1 MGSILRKARAIAMI
15 LLLVIIVS
23 GCGATGANKDEKVI
37 QWSGGWPRPPLFQG
51 NNFAN
56 GGIGEATNFVFEGL
70 VQNVRISNEQH
81 LRLAKSI
88 DFHDDY
94 AEVKLV
100 DDAVWHDGEPF
111 TSKDIWAYYILNN
124 GAEVTQ
130 YMKEIELVDD
140 KTLRIHW
147 LEPQANETVLSF
159 LLGQDKQ
166 ATIPYHIY
174 GKYVDRAA
182 ELLKQ
187 ASPYTEEEQLI
198 QKGKFGLEI
207 DDDLQKEID
216 KNWQDFLVAGP
227 EMPVGTGPFTIER
240 VTSSDMLLEKFSDY
254 YLADEIKFDKVTIKN
269 PGTEGAA
276 GFALLR
282 SGQIDY
288 FDGTPPQDILESL
301 LATNKDLVHF
311 KMLDPASVG
320 ILYNQDRPPFDQKE
334 FRQAITYAID
344 RSKARE
350 VGNVYGQE
358 PTTSI
363 TGLVPSDME
372 NWIKPEVIKD
382 MRDYSYNPEKAEEM
396 LEDLGWSRD
405 KEGIWRDPDGVRPD
419 FVIGVNATWQ
429 NGLMPGQIVAE
440 QLTAFGIPTRL
451 MAVDGTV
458 YFDNVS
464 KDDGLYEMSLDWVDV
479 AWGFMFPWQSIRE
492 VYEGNIAKMMHMP
505 RYDEDH
511 EDPEKRDK
519 INLRL
524 KSYDDVEFD
533 VREVMQKIPYMDEEE
548 YTEWFSRMAWV
559 NNEEAFGVNLFQ
571 NVTGTWLN
579 QAHLDGLP
587 LESQIEQ
594 YDRNI
599 PVPETD
605 EDMREVL
612 KTNWFN
618 SGIQPFIEGQYR
630 PKE

>member
-1 MGSILRKARAIAMI
+1 MGSIIRNARAVAMI
-15 LLLVIIVS
+15 LLMVIFVS
-23 GCGATGANKDEKVI
+23 GCGATGASTKEKVM

-88 DFHDDY
+88 EFHDDY
-94 AEVKLV
+94 AEIKLV

-111 TSKDIWAYYILNN
+111 TSKDIWAYYTLNN

-130 YMKEIELVDD
+130 YMKEIEIVDE
-140 KTLRIHW
+140 KTLRVHW
-147 LEPQANETVLSF
+147 LQPQANEIVLSF

-182 ELLKQ
+182 ELLSQ
-187 ASPYTEEEQLI
+187 APSYSPEEQLI
-198 QKGKFGLEI
+198 KKGKFGLNI
-207 DDDLQKEID
+207 DDDLQKKID
-216 KNWQDFLVAGP
+216 ENWQDFLVAGP
-227 EMPVGTGPFTIER
+227 EMPIGTGPFTVSR
-240 VTSSDMLLEKFSDY
+240 VTSSDMLLEKFPDY
-254 YLADEIKFDKVTIKN
+254 YLADKIKFDKVTIKN

-288 FDGTPPQDILESL
+288 RDGTPPQDILESL
-301 LATNKDLVHF
+301 LASNKDLVHF

-320 ILYNQDRPPFDQKE
+320 ILYNQDRPPFDKKE

-350 VGNVYGQE
+350 VGNVYGRE

-363 TGLVPSDME
+363 TGLVPSDMK

-396 LEDLGWSRD
+396 LKDLGWSRD
-405 KEGIWRDPDGVRPD
+405 KEGIWRDPDGVRPN

-464 KDDGLYEMSLDWVDV
+464 KDKGLYHMSLDWVDV

-505 RYDEDH
+505 RYDSDH
-511 EDPEKRDK
+511 KDPEKRDK

-524 KSYDDVEFD
+524 KSYDGVEFD
-533 VREVMQKIPYMDEEE
+533 VREVIQKIPYMNEEE
-548 YTEWFSRMAWV
+548 YTEWFSRMAWA
-559 NNEEAFGVNLFQ
+559 NNEEAFGINLFQ

-587 LESQIEQ
+587 LESQIEK
-594 YDRNI
+594 YDRNL

-605 EDMREVL
+605 EEMREVL
-612 KTNWFN
+612 KTNFFN

>member
-1 MGSILRKARAIAMI
+1 MATIIRKIYVGALI
-15 LLLVIIVS
+15 LLTVIILSSCSSSRANS
-23 GCGATGANKDEKVI
+23 GEAVM
-37 QWSGGWPRPPLFQG
+37 QWSGSWPRPPLFQG
-51 NNFAN
+51 NYFAN

-81 LRLAKSI
+81 LRLAESI
-88 DFHDDY
+88 DFYDEY

-100 DDAVWHDGEPF
+100 EDAVWHDGEPL
-111 TSKDIWAYYILNN
+111 TSKDIWAFYMLNN

-130 YMKEIELVDD
+130 YMKEIELVDE
-140 KTLRIHW
+140 KTLRIYW
-147 LEPQANETVLSF
+147 LQPQANEIVLSF

-174 GKYVDRAA
+174 RKYVDRAA
-182 ELLKQ
+182 ELLEQ
-187 ASPYTEEEQLI
+187 ASAYTEEEQLLK
-198 QKGKFGLEI
+198 KGKFGLKI
-207 DDDLQKEID
+207 DDDLQNKLDE
-216 KNWQDFLVAGP
+216 NWQEFLVAGP
-227 EMPVGTGPFTIER
+227 ELPIGTGPFTISR
-240 VTSSDMLLEKFSDY
+240 VTSSDMLLEKFPHY
-254 YLADEIKFDKVTIKN
+254 YLAEKIKFDKVTIKN

-301 LATNKDLVHF
+301 LAANKDLVHF

-350 VGNVYGQE
+350 VGNVYGRE
-358 PTTSI
+358 PRTSI
-363 TGLVPSDME
+363 TGLVPSDKE
-372 NWIKPEVIKD
+372 NWLKPEVIED
-382 MRDYSYNPEKAEEM
+382 MRDYSYNPEKAEEI
-396 LEDLGWSRD
+396 LENLGWSRD
-405 KEGIWRDPDGVRPD
+405 GDGVWRDPDGVRPN
-419 FVIGVNATWQ
+419 FVIGVNAAWQ

-440 QLTAFGIPTRL
+440 QLTAFGMPTRL

-458 YFDNVS
+458 YFDNVI
-464 KDDGLYEMSLDWVDV
+464 KDEGLYEMSLDWVDV

-492 VYEGNIAKMMHMP
+492 VYEGNIARMMHMP
-505 RYDEDH
+505 RYEDDH
-511 EDPEKRDK
+511 KDPEKRGK

-524 KSYDDVEFD
+524 KSYDRVEFD
-533 VREVMQKIPYMDEEE
+533 VREVMQQIPYMDEEE
-548 YTEWFSRMAWV
+548 YTEWFSRLAWI
-559 NNEEAFGVNLFQ
+559 NNEEAYGINLFQ

-587 LESQIEQ
+587 LESQIEP

-605 EDMREVL
+605 EEMREVL
-612 KTNWFN
+612 KTNFFN